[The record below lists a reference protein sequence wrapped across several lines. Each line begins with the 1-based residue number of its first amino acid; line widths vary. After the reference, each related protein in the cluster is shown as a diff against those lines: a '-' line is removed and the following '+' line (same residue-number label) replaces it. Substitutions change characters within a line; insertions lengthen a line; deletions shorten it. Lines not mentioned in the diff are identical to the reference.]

1 MASPRTKRVL
11 KDIRLKDDNN
21 VSSWTIFIKSSI
33 WIPSAKTGG
42 YNNKTTI
49 DKSMLFLAQLK
60 NTCRFQY
67 KVRDTNL

>member
-21 VSSWTIFIKSSI
+21 VSSWTILYGYHQ
-33 WIPSAKTGG
+33 AKTGG
-42 YNNKTTI
+42 YNNKTTF